1 MKEYTKRRL
10 SKREQEAITNSLLS
24 RVLSSA
30 TFAEKVE
37 AIKAVNPFFYLLI
50 EPVKPN
56 NVRSSKEK
64 K

>member
-37 AIKAVNPFFYLLI
+37 AIKAVNPLFYLLI
-50 EPVKPN
+50 EPPKPN
-56 NVRSSKEK
+56 NVRSTKEK

>member
-1 MKEYTKRRL
+1 MKEYTKRKL
-10 SKREQEAITNSLLS
+10 SKREQEAIANSLLS

-50 EPVKPN
+50 APTKPN
-56 NVRSSKEK
+56 NVRSTKEK

>member
-1 MKEYTKRRL
+1 VKEYTIQRK
-10 SKREQEAITNSLLS
+10 SKREREAIANSLLS

-37 AIKAVNPFFYLLI
+37 AIKAVNPFFYLLT
-50 EPVKPN
+50 EPTKPN
-56 NVRSSKEK
+56 NVRSIKEK